1 MCVNIISDII
11 SCSRKTDVPAFL
23 MPWVI
28 ERIGKGY
35 VDVTNPYNPN
45 QVSRISLDPLDVK
58 CWVWCSKDF
67 RCWIKEYQNNR
78 CLFEQYKGHRFQF
91 TINSPSELESG
102 LHTPLD
108 ERLKQLKYLLKQFGF
123 DAMNYRFDPI
133 VLYRKKDSSKILNN
147 LGKIDYIGNIG
158 VKEMIFS
165 FAQLYSK
172 ATKRMLLRNKTLID
186 PPLEEKKEIIE
197 GIMSKCDKYAI
208 VLKNCSQEILQAIN
222 GVEKSSC
229 IDANKIEKITGGSLS
244 KAKDQSQRKACE
256 CHKSR
261 DIGQYG
267 GKFSC
272 IHNCDYCYSHP
283 IN

>member
-1 MCVNIISDII
+1 MC
-11 SCSRKTDVPAFL
+11 T
-23 MPWVI
+23 
-28 ERIGKGY
+28 
-35 VDVTNPYNPN
+35 
-45 QVSRISLDPLDVK
+45 K
-58 CWVWCSKDF
+58 CN
-67 RCWIKEYQNNR
+67 QNNR
-78 CLFEQYKGHRFQF
+78 CLFEQYKGHSFQF

-102 LHTPLD
+102 LNTPLD

-123 DAMNYRFDPI
+123 DSMNYRFDPI
-133 VLYRKKDSSKILNN
+133 VHYQKKESSEILNN
-147 LGKIDYIGNIG
+147 LGKIDYIIDYFGNMG

-165 FAQLYSK
+165 FAQPYSK
-172 ATKRMLLRNKTLID
+172 TTKRMVLRNKILID

-244 KAKDQSQRKACE
+244 KAKDQSQREACG

-272 IHNCDYCYSHP
+272 IHNCDYCYAHP
-283 IN
+283 IKQKKRKKSF